1 MLARIIFTF
10 TRVTLYYVRLIFML
24 ARIILYYGRLIFMLA
39 RIILY
44 YARVTFIFKWLIFT
58 FSRIILYLKRITC
71 TNGVVVLS
79 QIINKATKSHNSQN
93 FLECGG
99 VISFVFLS
107 ITSFLMKYL
116 SKILT
121 VSVVAL
127 ALTPTLQAQDSLQL
141 ADAVATAIEKNY
153 GVVLSTNEAKI
164 SAINNNWGN
173 AGLWPTIGFSGA
185 YNYSNTNLN
194 QELAN
199 GTTIKRN
206 GVNNQSLT
214 GSVALAWTIFD
225 GMKMFAT
232 KDRLTE
238 LEKTGQTQLRKQI
251 LQTTYSVMVAYY
263 NVVRYQQQITNTQE
277 FISLLTE
284 REKIASRAFEIGTS
298 AKTDLLQ
305 SRLDLQTQQIAL
317 TQQQTALQKAKAELN
332 RLLSRGP
339 DAPMSVRNRF
349 EVGVTPDFAALEA
362 KMLSQNADWLLT
374 QHAIAVATLS
384 QKEIDAQKWP
394 TLQVLSGY
402 NLTNS
407 RSDAGFTLVNQNQ
420 GPYAGLSLRVP
431 ILNGNTI
438 RNQKQ
443 VVAVQQKS
451 RSIEAESLKNDL
463 QNYFY
468 TARLDYQNAQQ
479 IMSQRA
485 GNMELAKENANIALQ
500 QFKQKQID
508 VISLRQVQLNYL
520 EAFTLWLDAQ
530 YQLKQAEAYLR
541 LLAADFN

>member
-1 MLARIIFTF
+1 
-10 TRVTLYYVRLIFML
+10 
-24 ARIILYYGRLIFMLA
+24 
-39 RIILY
+39 
-44 YARVTFIFKWLIFT
+44 
-58 FSRIILYLKRITC
+58 
-71 TNGVVVLS
+71 
-79 QIINKATKSHNSQN
+79 
-93 FLECGG
+93 
-99 VISFVFLS
+99 
-107 ITSFLMKYL
+107 MKYL
-116 SKILT
+116 PKIL
-121 VSVVAL
+121 VSAAL
-127 ALTPTLQAQDSLQL
+127 ALATTHAAQAQDSLQL
-141 ADAVATAIEKNY
+141 PDAVAEAIEKNY
-153 GVVLSTNEAKI
+153 GVVLATNEAKV

-194 QELAN
+194 QELTN

-214 GSVALAWTIFD
+214 GSVALAWTVFD

-238 LEKTGQTQLRKQI
+238 LEKTGQTQLRKQM
-251 LQTTYSVMVAYY
+251 LQTTYTVMIAYY
-263 NVVRYQQQITNTQE
+263 NAVRYQQQIANTQE
-277 FISLLTE
+277 FIALLTE
-284 REKIASRAFEIGTS
+284 REKIANRAFQIGSS

-332 RLLSRGP
+332 RLLTRRP
-339 DAPMSVRNRF
+339 DAPMAVRNRF
-349 EVGVTPDFAALEA
+349 DVGAAPDFAALES
-362 KMLSQNADWLLT
+362 KMLSQNADWLIT
-374 QHAIAVATLS
+374 QHAIATATFT
-384 QKEIDAQKWP
+384 QKEIDSQKWP

-402 NLTNS
+402 NLSNS
-407 RSDAGFTLVNQNQ
+407 RSDAGFTLVNQNY
-420 GPYAGLSLRVP
+420 GPYAGLSLRIP
-431 ILNGNTI
+431 ILSGNTI

-443 VVAVQQKS
+443 VAAVQQKS

-485 GNMELAKENANIALQ
+485 GNMELAKENADIALQ

-508 VISLRQVQLNYL
+508 IISLRQVQLNYQ

-530 YQLKQAEAYLR
+530 YQLKAAEAYLR